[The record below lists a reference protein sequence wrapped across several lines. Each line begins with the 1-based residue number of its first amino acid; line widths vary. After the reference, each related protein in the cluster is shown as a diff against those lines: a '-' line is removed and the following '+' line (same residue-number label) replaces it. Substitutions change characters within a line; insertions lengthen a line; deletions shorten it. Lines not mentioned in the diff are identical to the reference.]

1 MTTSQNRKQNQLED
15 RGLSRSMQIKLAIT
29 AGVIL
34 LALIALIVTIGRI
47 QNDYSDEYNQKI
59 LSQQRYDSRDIPA
72 RRGDITDRNGSFL
85 ATSTKVYNI
94 IIDPSQINSDQENYL
109 EPTVSLLSE
118 VFGFDTGDLRNT
130 IIEKSDSAY
139 VRYAKDM
146 TFDQKTEFETR
157 RDELNNEFKKNGD
170 SRRVYGIW
178 FEDAYQR
185 FYPNNSAASCVVGFS
200 FGDGLEGS
208 GGIEQYYNDELTGT
222 NGREYGYLNDDSTL
236 ERVIKPAQDGNTIVS
251 TIDINVQNI
260 VEKYLLQFQTEM
272 GSKTAACIIMNPKN
286 GEILAMAN
294 SHPYDLNDPRDI
306 SAYYTPEELAAFDD
320 QQMNDAWNAIWRNFC
335 VTDTYEPGSTSKIF
349 TVSAALEEGSI
360 TGSESY
366 LCEGYKEVG
375 GWKIRCNVHSGH
387 GWLNVTESIMQS
399 CNVAMMKI
407 VEGLG
412 KEKFTKFLHVFGFGQ
427 KSGIDLPGEP
437 ETSIFVRD
445 PSEMYS
451 SDLATNAFGQNYNC
465 TMVQMAAAYASVL
478 NGGSYYEPHV
488 AKKILN
494 SQGAVVTN
502 IEPKLVR
509 QTVSPATSAFIRNAL
524 YETVEEGTGKAA
536 QIAGYH
542 VGGKTGTAEK
552 FPRDKKNYLVSFIGA
567 APIEDPQ
574 ILCYV
579 VVDEPNTDDQAHSTF
594 ASNIFNAIMREVLP
608 YMNIFREGNDSDY
621 APYEPVYF
629 GTGERPVDAASSEDA
644 QTEENAAVPEETAA
658 ESVTE
663 ENTETGSSSEEQ
675 PSEPETKRAYDTE
688 EYVDRAPDGADEDM
702 LPGIPAGMEA
712 ETIPEF
718 TGL

>member
-1 MTTSQNRKQNQLED
+1 MTTSQNRKSNQDEQ
-15 RGLSRSMQIKLAIT
+15 RGLTRSMQIKLAIT
-29 AGVIL
+29 GLVIL
-34 LALIALIVTIGRI
+34 LALIALIITLGRI

-59 LSQQRYDSRDIPA
+59 LSQQRYDLRDIPA

-94 IIDPSQINSDQENYL
+94 IIDPSQINSNQENYL
-109 EPTVSLLSE
+109 EPTIALLNE
-118 VFGFDTGDLRNT
+118 VFGYDTGELRNL

-139 VRYAKDM
+139 VRYAKEM
-146 TFDQKTEFETR
+146 TFDQKTAFETR
-157 RDELNNEFKKNGD
+157 RDEINNEFKQNGD
-170 SRRVYGIW
+170 PRRVYGIW
-178 FEDAYQR
+178 FEDAYHR
-185 FYPNNSAASCVVGFS
+185 YYPNDSAASCLIGFS
-200 FGDGLEGS
+200 FRDGLEGS
-208 GGIEQYYNDELTGT
+208 GGIEQYYNDELTGV
-222 NGREYGYLNDDSTL
+222 NGREYGYLNEDSAL

-251 TIDINVQNI
+251 TIDINIQNI
-260 VEKYLLQFQTEM
+260 VEKYLKQFQDEM

-294 SHPYDLNDPRDI
+294 SHPYNLNDPRDI
-306 SAYYTPEELAAFDD
+306 SAYYTEEELAMMDE
-320 QQMNDAWNAIWRNFC
+320 QQLGDAWNSVWRNFC

-349 TVSAALEEGSI
+349 TVAAALDEGSI

-412 KEKFTKFLHVFGFGQ
+412 KEKFTKFLHVFGFGE

-437 ETSIFVRD
+437 DTAQFVRS

-465 TMVQMAAAYASVL
+465 TMVQMAAAYASVI

-488 AKKILN
+488 VRQILN
-494 SQGAVVTN
+494 SQGSVVRN

-509 QTVSPATSAFIRNAL
+509 QTISPATSVFIKNAL
-524 YETVEEGTGKAA
+524 YETVAEGTGKAA
-536 QIAGYH
+536 QIPGYH
-542 VGGKTGTAEK
+542 IGGKTGTAEK
-552 FPRDKKNYLVSFIGA
+552 FPRDKKNYVVSFIGC
-567 APIEDPQ
+567 APVEDPQ
-574 ILCYV
+574 VLCYV

-594 ASNIFNAIMREVLP
+594 ASNVFNAIMREVLP
-608 YMNIFREGNDSDY
+608 YMNIFREGDDSDY
-621 APYEPVYF
+621 EPAKPVYF
-629 GTGERPVDAASSEDA
+629 GIGDPPVNTEAEQGAAEEEA
-644 QTEENAAVPEETAA
+644 QTEAVQEAA
-658 ESVTE
+658 EE
-663 ENTETGSSSEEQ
+663 ADAEDRENSGQESA
-675 PSEPETKRAYDTE
+675 EPETKRPYDTE
-688 EYVDRAPDGADEDM
+688 EHVEQAPEGEADM
-702 LPGIPAGMEA
+702 LPGTPAGVNTELV
-712 ETIPEF
+712 PEL